1 MRFRPSF
8 GPSAHVSKTMILGTP
23 LHRNYKTSPAPL
35 YSKDSFVSSD
45 GRIGADI
52 GRFCD
57 LSGALLISS
66 SRIIMSETTETGKP
80 KIREK
85 GRLMSASEIERT
97 LVRLAHEIV
106 EKNDGG
112 ANLGLVGIKR
122 RGVPL
127 AKRIGDLIAKIEKHP
142 VDTGVLDISFYRDDL
157 TTDGPRPTV
166 TSGAIGFDVTGRD
179 IILMDDVL
187 YTGRTIRAALDALFD
202 HGRPKSVQLLV
213 LIDRGHR
220 ELPIEATFVGRS
232 IPTSSREIIEVKLN
246 EVDGQEQV
254 LLVEL
259 VD

>member
-1 MRFRPSF
+1 MLARWLASDAFRIPGYGAGIISND
-8 GPSAHVSKTMILGTP
+8 GT
-23 LHRNYKTSPAPL
+23 NTAGK
-35 YSKDSFVSSD
+35 
-45 GRIGADI
+45 
-52 GRFCD
+52 
-57 LSGALLISS
+57 
-66 SRIIMSETTETGKP
+66 IMSETTKATAAASESAKHTL
-80 KIREK
+80 REK

-106 EKNDGG
+106 EKNDGA

-127 AKRIGDLIAKIEKHP
+127 AERLAKLIEKIEKRP
-142 VDTGVLDISFYRDDL
+142 VDVGVLDISFYRDDL
-157 TTDGPRPTV
+157 STAGPRPIV
-166 TSGAIGFDVTGRD
+166 KPGDLGFDVTGRD

-187 YTGRTIRAALDALFD
+187 YTGRTIRAALDALFS

-220 ELPIEATFVGRS
+220 ELPIQATFTGRTV
-232 IPTSSREIIEVKLN
+232 PTSRREIIEVKLK
-246 EVDGQEQV
+246 EIDEQEQV